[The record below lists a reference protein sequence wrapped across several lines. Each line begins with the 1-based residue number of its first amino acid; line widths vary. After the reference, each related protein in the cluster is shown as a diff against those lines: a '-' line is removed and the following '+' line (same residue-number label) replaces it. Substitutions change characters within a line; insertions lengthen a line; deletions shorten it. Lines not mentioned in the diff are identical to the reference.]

1 MKLDEASPNA
11 ESLSIHNDFYNSG
24 RKQLPKADKLL
35 RRMLFRE
42 SSYLGEV
49 WSRKWELNI
58 NSYLT
63 LPLEHRSIS
72 WFKLIYRKNKTALGE
87 HQIKEQ
93 LQVKFILLSS
103 HWLKVKKKKKQK
115 HCYSILRKIICIYN
129 KKTKKLFLPWEIM

>member
-1 MKLDEASPNA
+1 MQNPFLSTMISITQA
-11 ESLSIHNDFYNSG
+11 ENSYL
-24 RKQLPKADKLL
+24 KQTNCSEECSSEK
-35 RRMLFRE
+35 E

-93 LQVKFILLSS
+93 WQVKFILLSS
-103 HWLKVKKKKKQK
+103 HWLKVKKKKTKK

>member
-103 HWLKVKKKKKQK
+103 HWLKVKKKKNKNTVTR
-115 HCYSILRKIICIYN
+115 YSE
-129 KKTKKLFLPWEIM
+129 KLFAFTIKRLKNCFCHGK